1 MRNDEQ
7 NKKKKRKI
15 LLSLLLILF
24 IGVVLTASTYTWFTA
39 NRIVSVDELDVNVS
53 TSTGLQ
59 ISVDAKNWKTTVTKD
74 DINNAATTY
83 ETSTNQVPAQSIEP
97 MSTAAEVDARTGF
110 IKMFRGMLASQEESD
125 TLMLTAEQETETRG
139 NTGNFIAFDL
149 FFQVNQETPIYLT
162 SGSTVVNGDR
172 NTAIQNAARV
182 AFVPQG
188 HADPGSDPNAVIQ
201 PLKASDNTGV
211 KIWEPNNDVHT
222 AAAVQNALST
232 YQITTQQTGATP
244 LSYYEV
250 KKDIAAPGVAANA
263 QDADKFAQMD
273 SFIIGSPQAGIP
285 TTQYLNLITLQPGVT
300 KVRVY
305 MWVEGQ
311 DVDCENNASGGDLLF
326 NLEFSSMENATDSD

>member
-1 MRNDEQ
+1 MKKGEQ

-59 ISVDAKNWKTTVTKD
+59 ISVDAKNWKTTVNKN
-74 DINNAATTY
+74 DINNAGTTY
-83 ETSTNQVPAQSIEP
+83 TGSTNQVPAQSIEP
-97 MSTAAEVDARTGF
+97 MSTAAEVDTGTGF
-110 IKMFRGMLASQEESD
+110 MKMFKGTLSSQEESD
-125 TLMLTAEQETETRG
+125 TLMLTATQETETRG
-139 NTGNFIAFDL
+139 TTGNFIAFDL

-162 SGSTVVNGDR
+162 SGSNVVNGDT

-188 HADPGSDPNAVIQ
+188 HADAGSDPNTVIQ
-201 PLKASDNTGV
+201 PLKATDNSGI

-222 AAAVQNALST
+222 AAAVQNAQST
-232 YQITTQQTGATP
+232 YQISTQQTGATP
-244 LSYYEV
+244 LSYYGV
-250 KKDIAAPGVAANA
+250 KTDIADPGVVANA
-263 QDADKFAQMD
+263 TDADKFTKMD

-285 TTQYLNLITLQPGVT
+285 TTQYLSLFTLEPGVT

-326 NLEFSSMENATDSD
+326 NLEFSSMENATDVD